1 MECEEVR
8 NRFADYLT
16 GELAGQARAE
26 FEAHVVSCP
35 ACRADTEGLDQ
46 IWEGLGEL
54 PSEPFDRAAMRA
66 RFDEMLDTY
75 RQGLEDARTSGVRP
89 GATDWLA
96 RWSRQP
102 VVQAALA
109 ALLLI
114 AGVLAGALLP
124 RPAPTQ
130 GSEITELRR
139 ELHDMRE
146 MLTLSLMQQQSAAER
161 LRGVSWSNQI
171 DKPGNE
177 IVGALLDTL
186 LHDPNVNVR
195 LASVDALKRF
205 SMQADVRLGTLRALT
220 EASSPMLQVAIIDF
234 MVETRDTSAVGA
246 LQRLARDATA
256 NESVRG
262 RAAWGLEKLSS

>member
-16 GELAGQARAE
+16 GELAGPARAE

-35 ACRADTEGLDQ
+35 ACQADTEGLDQ
-46 IWEGLGEL
+46 IWVGLGEL
-54 PSEPFDRAAMRA
+54 PSEPFDQAAMRA
-66 RFDEMLDTY
+66 RFDEMLDTD

-139 ELHDMRE
+139 ELHD
-146 MLTLSLMQQQSAAER
+146 
-161 LRGVSWSNQI
+161 
-171 DKPGNE
+171 
-177 IVGALLDTL
+177 
-186 LHDPNVNVR
+186 PNVNVR

-234 MVETRDTSAVGA
+234 MVETRDTGAVGA
-246 LQRLARDATA
+246 
-256 NESVRG
+256 
-262 RAAWGLEKLSS
+262 